1 MEIDGILFK
10 YNSYGSIAYKS
21 KVKSHNYIIFLD
33 GMCGNIF
40 SSLYFP
46 NLKEY
51 CDSNN
56 MVLVYPQ
63 LRSHPNYKIVSIQ
76 CDIEDIDSL
85 VNKIEGNIV
94 LIGHSTGCQ
103 DCLLY
108 IEASRNPK
116 IKGIILQAPVS
127 DIEANT
133 DSSLKE
139 SVLKA
144 KKSGLYFEYKQDI
157 WLTERFISVYDENN
171 KEDLFSSYLSDNEFL
186 KWKNYCPILSVLSL
200 QDEFCEKN
208 LTKKFEQMGKV
219 EILENGD
226 HSLTSNQ
233 ARREFIEKIDQF
245 LKLINFFN

>member
-10 YNSYGSIAYKS
+10 YNGYGSIAYKS
-21 KVKSHNYIIFLD
+21 NIKSNNYIIFLD
-33 GMCGNIF
+33 GMRGNIM

-46 NLKEY
+46 DLKEY

-56 MVLVYPQ
+56 IVLIYPQ
-63 LRSHPNYKIVSIQ
+63 LRSHPNYKIFSIQ

-85 VNKIEGNIV
+85 VNEIQGNIV

-108 IEASRNPK
+108 IESSKNPK

-127 DIEANT
+127 DIEANN
-133 DSSLKE
+133 DSNLKE
-139 SVLKA
+139 CVFKA
-144 KKSGLYFEYKQDI
+144 KNSGIYFEYKQDI
-157 WLTERFISVYDENN
+157 WLTERFITVYDERNR
-171 KEDLFSSYLSDNEFL
+171 EDLFSSYLSDNEFL
-186 KWKNYCPILSVLSL
+186 RWKNYCPILSVLSL
-200 QDEFCEKN
+200 KDEFCDKN
-208 LTKKFEQMGKV
+208 LTRKFQQMGKV

-233 ARREFIEKIDQF
+233 VRREFIEKIDKF
-245 LKLINFFN
+245 LKLIYFF